1 MSDKTTS
8 GIFKYLFD
16 QNRPYSVTDIHMN
29 LHKEYG
35 KTAIQ
40 KSLDTLVEER
50 KVLEKVYG
58 KQKVYVVN
66 QELHPK
72 VEESELRS
80 MDARIA
86 QLTSELTGEGLALR
100 EAEGKLKA
108 LASSLTSA
116 QAKQALVECED
127 DIREKTEKLS
137 QLKKSS
143 GNVTADDRRRVQD
156 QHRKSLGEWRKRKR
170 ITNDIVDA
178 IMEGYPKKKKDL
190 YEEVGL
196 ETDQDVGVTLPS

>member
-1 MSDKTTS
+1 
-8 GIFKYLFD
+8 
-16 QNRPYSVTDIHMN
+16 
-29 LHKEYG
+29 
-35 KTAIQ
+35 
-40 KSLDTLVEER
+40 
-50 KVLEKVYG
+50 
-58 KQKVYVVN
+58 
-66 QELHPK
+66 
-72 VEESELRS
+72 

-108 LASSLTSA
+108 LTSSLTSA